1 MTDQQKFSEFGTA
14 FGKCVAQS
22 GEVFH
27 PATGFTEDL
36 EQHINL
42 MRERERAFCRR
53 VGAIEDIVTVPA
65 EVVDGWKERIIAL
78 QGEVMAHGLS
88 LEAVI
93 SNSGP
98 CPDPAILYGNP
109 LAVTDTQ
116 KMIERLARA
125 ARDPSKVVRVDIRVH
140 SGTRTVVE
148 VEVVTP

>member
-1 MTDQQKFSEFGTA
+1 MTD
-14 FGKCVAQS
+14 
-22 GEVFH
+22 
-27 PATGFTEDL
+27 

-42 MRERERAFCRR
+42 MRGRERAFCRR
-53 VGAIEDIVTVPA
+53 VGAIEDTVTVPA

-93 SNSGP
+93 SNSGLG
-98 CPDPAILYGNP
+98 PDPAILYGKP

-125 ARDPSKVVRVDIRVH
+125 ARDPSKVVRVDVRVY